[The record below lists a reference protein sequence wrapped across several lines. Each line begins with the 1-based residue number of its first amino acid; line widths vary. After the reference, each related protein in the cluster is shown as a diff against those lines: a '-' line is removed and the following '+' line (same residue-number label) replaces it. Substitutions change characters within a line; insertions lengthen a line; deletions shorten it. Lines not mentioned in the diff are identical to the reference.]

1 MITGFLRDRRSWIL
15 FVLLFLAGVNLLLW
29 LDPGI
34 GVELYSLLYVNAL
47 LLISFTAFIIWR
59 FNRETAYVRE
69 LAQLAESTG
78 TDWIEALPVTHFK
91 RDETVNELLAEV
103 ASAYSQQ
110 LHTIRQ
116 HSIVQGDYTAAWVH
130 EAKAPLTAMK
140 LIIDSNRDHPAM
152 RRIEAEWLRVHLLID
167 QQLYISR
174 LPTLEQD
181 YTLEEA
187 GLKELVSAEVRELM
201 SWCLEKNLA
210 IETENLDATVITD
223 KKWSRFIFRQI
234 LSNAVKY
241 SPEGGTITI
250 SARQEQEGHLVL
262 CVRDE
267 GPGIAPHDLPRIF
280 DKGFTGSTGRIHN
293 AATGLGL
300 YLAKMVAGRIGVTL
314 HASSESGAGTT
325 IEMAFSLENEFDHIR
340 K

>member
-1 MITGFLRDRRSWIL
+1 MIIGFLRDRLSWIL
-15 FVLLFLAGVNLLLW
+15 FVLLFLAGMNGLLW

-34 GVELYSLLYVNAL
+34 GVELFSLLYINAL
-47 LLISFTAFIIWR
+47 LFISFSLFLIWR
-59 FNRETAYVRE
+59 YNKETAYIRE
-69 LAQLAESTG
+69 LAKLAESAG
-78 TDWIEALPVTHFK
+78 TDWIEALPETRFK
-91 RDETVNELLAEV
+91 QDETVNELLTEV

-116 HSIVQGDYTAAWVH
+116 SSIVQGDYTAAWVH

-140 LIIDSNRDHPAM
+140 LVIDSNRDHPAM
-152 RRIEAEWLRVHLLID
+152 RKVEAEWLRVHLLID

-181 YTLEEA
+181 YALEEA
-187 GLKELVSAEVRELM
+187 ELKEMVMPEVRELM

-210 IETENLDATVITD
+210 VETDELDKAVITD

-250 SARQEQEGHLVL
+250 AARREPEGHLIL
-262 CVRDE
+262 SIKDE

-300 YLAKMVAGRIGVTL
+300 YLAKMVADRIGVTL
-314 HASSESGAGTT
+314 HVSSVPGAGTT
-325 IEMAFSLENEFDHIR
+325 LEMAFSLENEFDHIR

>member
-1 MITGFLRDRRSWIL
+1 MIMGFLRDRRSWIL
-15 FVLLFLAGVNLLLW
+15 FVLLFMAAADLLLL

-34 GVELYSLLYVNAL
+34 EVELSSLLYVNAL
-47 LLISFTAFIIWR
+47 LLISFTLFCFWR
-59 FNRETAYVRE
+59 YYKETAYLRE
-69 LAQLAESTG
+69 LAQLAESTQ
-78 TDWIEALPVTHFK
+78 TDWIEALPETRFK
-91 RDETVNELLAEV
+91 RDETINELLTEV
-103 ASAYSQQ
+103 ASTYSQQ

-116 HSIVQGDYTAAWVH
+116 NSIVQGDYTAAWVH

-152 RRIEAEWLRVHLLID
+152 RKIEAEWLRVHLLID

-187 GLKELVSAEVRELM
+187 ELKELVLAEVRELR

-210 IETENLDATVITD
+210 VETDGLHAQVVTD

-241 SPEGGTITI
+241 SQEGGVITI
-250 SARQEQEGHLVL
+250 AARQEHSGHLILSVK
-262 CVRDE
+262 DE

-300 YLAKMVAGRIGVTL
+300 YLAKMVADRIGVTL
-314 HASSESGAGTT
+314 HATSSPSQGTLL
-325 IEMAFSLENEFDHIR
+325 EMAFPLENEFDHIR

>member
-1 MITGFLRDRRSWIL
+1 MVFGFLRDRRSWIL
-15 FVLLFLAGVNLLLW
+15 FILLFLGGADLLFW

-34 GVELYSLLYVNAL
+34 DVELSSLLYVNIL
-47 LLISFTAFIIWR
+47 LLILLTIFCLWR
-59 FNRETAYVRE
+59 YYKETAYVRE
-69 LAQLAESTG
+69 LALLAEVAE
-78 TDWIEALPVTHFK
+78 TDWIEALPVAHFK
-91 RDETVNELLAEV
+91 RDEMVNRLLTEAG
-103 ASAYSQQ
+103 ASYSDQ
-110 LHTIRQ
+110 LTTIRQ
-116 HSIVQGDYTAAWVH
+116 SSIVQGDYTAAWVH

-152 RRIEAEWLRVHLLID
+152 RKIEAEWLRVYLLID

-174 LPTLEQD
+174 LPTLERD
-181 YTLEEA
+181 YSLEEA
-187 GLKELVSAEVRELM
+187 ELKELVSTEVRELM
-201 SWCLEKNLA
+201 SWCLEKNIA
-210 IETENLDATVITD
+210 VDTEGLDASVITD

-241 SPEGGTITI
+241 SPDGGTITI
-250 SARQEQEGHLVL
+250 TASQEESGHMILSVK
-262 CVRDE
+262 DE

-300 YLAKMVAGRIGVTL
+300 YLAKMVADRIGVTL
-314 HASSESGAGTT
+314 YASSHPTEGTT
-325 IEMAFSLENEFDHIR
+325 VEMAFSLENEFDHIR